1 MRAALRALALPGLLL
16 CAAAQA
22 ADDASGASAASAA
35 TVAASVASA
44 IPPRVAAASVPLTS
58 YAPPSLAG
66 QFTQVVFALVLVLA
80 LVVAAAWLMR
90 RFSMLPMAAGTR
102 LRVVSGV
109 MVGPKERV
117 VIVEVDDTW
126 LVLGVTAQA
135 VNKLHELPRPEQ
147 AAVSPAPLPPFAEWL
162 SKALQRKGQA

>member
-1 MRAALRALALPGLLL
+1 MRAVLRALVLPGLLL
-16 CAAAQA
+16 CAVAQA
-22 ADDASGASAASAA
+22 AGDASGASVASAAASAA
-35 TVAASVASA
+35 SMVSA
-44 IPPRVAAASVPLTS
+44 VPHVAAASVPLTS

-66 QFTQVVFALVLVLA
+66 QFTQVVFALLLVLA

-135 VNKLHELPRPEQ
+135 VNKLHERPRPEQ
-147 AAVSPAPLPPFAEWL
+147 AAASPAPLPPFADWL